1 MKKYKLRIP
10 IVFYFILSWIFSAG
24 FILFWIDIAI
34 SRPEDLTNKS
44 FIGASILSIILI
56 GPPIILT
63 ISYFLEDLRKNII
76 IDDENELIKIKKRNI
91 IVDFNKKDLLEVY
104 HVKVDRYNSSKF
116 QFPMYQYLLFVF
128 KERKKL
134 VITNLI
140 CKPELIIN
148 ALKINPKIVYKN
160 VPFIDRK
167 MGNSFL
173 TSEELDSKV
182 NEFYIKYKNKKE
194 DELLRIC
201 KQPGYTEYAKK
212 AARLILD
219 EIK

>member
-10 IVFYFILSWIFSAG
+10 IVLYFILSWIISAG

-34 SRPEDLTNKS
+34 SRPEDLTDTS
-44 FIGASILSIILI
+44 FIGASILFLILV

-63 ISYFLEDLRKNII
+63 ITYFLEDLRKNVI
-76 IDDENELIKIKKRNI
+76 IDDENEIIKIKKGNI

-104 HVKVDRYNSSKF
+104 HVKVNWNNSSKF
-116 QFPMYQYLLFVF
+116 QFTMYRYLLFVF
-128 KERKKL
+128 KEKKKL

-140 CKPELIIN
+140 CKPEIIIN

-160 VPFIDRK
+160 IPFIDRK

-173 TSEELDSKV
+173 TSEELDSKI
-182 NEFYIKYKNKKE
+182 NEFYIKYKNKEE

-201 KQPGYTEYAKK
+201 KQPGYAEYAKK

-219 EIK
+219 DIK